1 MFKKWWA
8 MLMIIL
14 ILGCTACES
23 SGGLGGASSQTQ
35 TYPVSSHV
43 NGKGTIESIEVIP
56 RAKSVGLGT
65 LAGAAIG
72 GILGYQFGGGMGK
85 AVTTVAGAAG
95 GAYVGNEVDKKGQT
109 DDPVYKVTIRMED
122 GTIQSFAQES
132 EPLVKQGDRVKI
144 TRGVVS
150 KI

>member
-1 MFKKWWA
+1 
-8 MLMIIL
+8 
-14 ILGCTACES
+14 
-23 SGGLGGASSQTQ
+23 
-35 TYPVSSHV
+35 
-43 NGKGTIESIEVIP
+43 
-56 RAKSVGLGT
+56 
-65 LAGAAIG
+65 
-72 GILGYQFGGGMGK
+72 MGK

-95 GAYVGNEVDKKGQT
+95 GAYVGNEVDKKGQA

>member
-1 MFKKWWA
+1 M
-8 MLMIIL
+8 
-14 ILGCTACES
+14 
-23 SGGLGGASSQTQ
+23 
-35 TYPVSSHV
+35 SSHV

-85 AVTTVAGAAG
+85 AVATVAGAAG
-95 GAYVGNEVDKKGQT
+95 GAYVGNEVDKKGHM
-109 DDPVYKVTIRMED
+109 DDPVYNITIRMED
-122 GTIQSFAQES
+122 GTTQSFAQES
-132 EPLVKQGDRVKI
+132 EPLLKQGDRVKI

-150 KI
+150 KN

>member
-1 MFKKWWA
+1 MFRKWLA
-8 MLMIIL
+8 TLMIIL
-14 ILGCTACES
+14 ILSCSACES
-23 SGGLGGASSQTQ
+23 TGGLAGGSSQTH

-43 NGKGTIESIEVIP
+43 NGKGTIELIEVIP
-56 RAKSVGLGT
+56 RANSVGLGT
-65 LAGAAIG
+65 LAGAASG

-95 GAYVGNEVDKKGQT
+95 GAYVGNEVDKKGVA

-122 GTIQSFAQES
+122 GTTQSFAQES